1 MSRRGLEVL
10 AVVLAFLIVIVLF
23 AGFDNLPRRVRA
35 DISAEAQQ
43 LPQTQKQFQSAQD
56 QVTQDISSDPDL
68 FRARGMNT
76 AFPERFRIASG
87 ELQGAQRDAA
97 ALDKLV
103 KANRRQD
110 QAKAENLLKEERALR
125 AAAINEATAVQ
136 TEAQHWVDMKRNLPT
151 ELQQMAADYQTL
163 EHWDFA
169 PITAVVTRAEAD
181 WPPKKSDLDTRLTA
195 LRAIPTEGD
204 KAWQSSEP
212 MRRLAES
219 GQPRDLAGLDY
230 AGLLSSAET
239 LHTDAAALPART
251 QELQSLT
258 GQLYTSW
265 DKVLVD
271 LRDRKSGGVRDYE
284 EEIRTVKTKF
294 RDAAGKD
301 GVTNSEESWVEVS
314 RATYQVG
321 ENNVGMSVAHKPV
334 GKYDLE
340 VDEVPEPA
348 GFAYMAPVGERNQ
361 YGYWDH
367 GGGGNFWVF
376 YGQYALL
383 RDLLWGHSYRP
394 IPSYEWESYR
404 TARSSG
410 QTYYGRDEAAGA
422 PKYGTHGTFT
432 QQHYAESRYVRSAG
446 GYGNSKYATG
456 GFKRGESSEGHTFG
470 SGSKPPSSG
479 FKPRSAPSYHPSFR
493 PPSGGRSFGRRH

>member
-10 AVVLAFLIVIVLF
+10 AVILSFLIVIVLF
-23 AGFDNLPRRVRA
+23 AGFDNLPRTVRA
-35 DISAEAQQ
+35 DISTEAHQ
-43 LPQTQKQFQSAQD
+43 LPQAQEQFQNAQD
-56 QVTQDISSDPDL
+56 QVTHDLAADPDL
-68 FRARGMNT
+68 FRAHDMVT
-76 AFPERFRIASG
+76 VFPGRFRIAAG
-87 ELQGAQRDAA
+87 ELEGAQRDEA
-97 ALDKLV
+97 ALDKLL

-110 QAKAENLLKEERALR
+110 REQAERLLKEERALR
-125 AAAINEATAVQ
+125 AAAVNEATAIQ

-151 ELQQMAADYQTL
+151 ELRQMESDHQTL

-169 PITAVVTRAEAD
+169 PIATVVARAETD

-195 LRAIPTEGD
+195 LRAIPSDAEKT
-204 KAWQSSEP
+204 WQSSDA
-212 MRRLAES
+212 MRRKAEAN
-219 GQPRDLAGLDY
+219 DLAGLDY

-239 LHTDAAALPART
+239 LHTDVTVLPART
-251 QELQSLT
+251 TELQSLT

-265 DKVLVD
+265 DKILVD

-284 EEIRTVKTKF
+284 EEVRTVKTKF
-294 RDAAGKD
+294 PDAAGKD
-301 GVTNSEESWVEVS
+301 GVTTSDESWAEIS
-314 RATYQVG
+314 RATYQTA
-321 ENNVGMSVAHKPV
+321 ENNIGMSIAHKAV
-334 GKYDLE
+334 GKYDNE

-348 GFAYMAPVGERNQ
+348 GFAYMAPVGQERNQ

-367 GGGGNFWVF
+367 SGGGNFWVF

-383 RDLLWGHSYRP
+383 RDLMWGHSYRP

-404 TARSSG
+404 TARTSG
-410 QTYYGRDEAAGA
+410 QTYYGRDEAAGV

-432 QQHYAESRYVRSAG
+432 RQHYSESRYMRSAG
-446 GYGNSKYATG
+446 GYNSSKYATG
-456 GFKRGESSEGHTFG
+456 GFKRGESGAGRSFG

-479 FKPRSAPSYHPSFR
+479 FKPKSAPSFRPSFR

>member
-10 AVVLAFLIVIVLF
+10 AVILSFLIVIVLF
-23 AGFDNLPRRVRA
+23 AGFDNLPRKVRA
-35 DISAEAQQ
+35 DIAAESQQ

-56 QVTQDISSDPDL
+56 EVTHDLSSDSDL
-68 FRARGMNT
+68 FRAHDMNT
-76 AFPERFRIASG
+76 AFPARLRIAAG
-87 ELQGAQRDAA
+87 EIQGAERDAA
-97 ALDKLV
+97 ALDKLR

-110 QAKAENLLKEERALR
+110 EPQAEKLLKEESALR
-125 AAAINEATAVQ
+125 AAALNEASSVQ

-151 ELQQMAADYQTL
+151 ELQQMAADRQTL

-169 PITAVVTRAEAD
+169 PIAAVVTRAETD
-181 WPPKKSDLDTRLTA
+181 WPQKKSDLDTRLTA
-195 LRAIPTEGD
+195 LRAIPADGE
-204 KAWQSSEP
+204 KAWQSSDA
-212 MRRLAES
+212 MRRQAE
-219 GQPRDLAGLDY
+219 GKNFAGLDY
-230 AGLLSSAET
+230 AGLLTSAET
-239 LHTDAAALPART
+239 LHTDATSLPART

-271 LRDRKSGGVRDYE
+271 LRDRKSGGSRDYE

-294 RDAAGKD
+294 PDAAGKG
-301 GVTNSEESWVEVS
+301 GVTNSDEAWVEIP
-314 RATYQVG
+314 RATYQVC
-321 ENNVGMSVAHKPV
+321 ENNIGMSIAHKPV
-334 GKYDLE
+334 GKYDAE
-340 VDEVPEPA
+340 VDEVAEPA

-367 GGGGNFWVF
+367 GSGGNFWVF

-404 TARSSG
+404 TARCSG
-410 QTYYGRDEAAGA
+410 QTYYGRDEAAGV
-422 PKYGTHGTFT
+422 PRYGTHGTFT
-432 QQHYAESRYVRSAG
+432 QQHYAESRYVRSSG
-446 GYGNSKYATG
+446 GYSSSKYATG
-456 GFKRGESSEGHTFG
+456 GLKSGQSSPGHTFG

-479 FKPRSAPSYHPSFR
+479 FKPRSAPSFRPSFR
-493 PPSGGRSFGRRH
+493 PPSGGRSFGRRR

>member
-10 AVVLAFLIVIVLF
+10 AVILSFLIVIVLF
-23 AGFDNLPRRVRA
+23 AGFDNLPRKVRA
-35 DISAEAQQ
+35 DIAAESQQ

-56 QVTQDISSDPDL
+56 EVTHDLSSDPDL
-68 FRARGMNT
+68 FRAHDMNT
-76 AFPERFRIASG
+76 AFPARLRIAAG
-87 ELQGAQRDAA
+87 EIQGAERDAA
-97 ALDKLV
+97 ALDKLR

-110 QAKAENLLKEERALR
+110 EPQAEKLLKEESALR
-125 AAAINEATAVQ
+125 AAALNEATSVQ

-151 ELQQMAADYQTL
+151 ELQQMAADRQTL

-169 PITAVVTRAEAD
+169 PIAAVVTRAETD
-181 WPPKKSDLDTRLTA
+181 WPQKKSDLDTRLTA
-195 LRAIPTEGD
+195 LRAIPADGE
-204 KAWQSSEP
+204 KAWQSSDA
-212 MRRLAES
+212 MRRQAE
-219 GQPRDLAGLDY
+219 GKNFAGLDY
-230 AGLLSSAET
+230 AGLLTSAET
-239 LHTDAAALPART
+239 LHTDATSLPART

-271 LRDRKSGGVRDYE
+271 LRDRKSGGSRDYE

-294 RDAAGKD
+294 PDAAGKG
-301 GVTNSEESWVEVS
+301 GVTNSDEAWVEIP
-314 RATYQVG
+314 RATYQVC
-321 ENNVGMSVAHKPV
+321 ENNIGMSIAHKPV
-334 GKYDLE
+334 GKYDAE
-340 VDEVPEPA
+340 VDEVAEPA

-367 GGGGNFWVF
+367 GSGGNFWVF

-410 QTYYGRDEAAGA
+410 QTYYGRDEAAGV
-422 PKYGTHGTFT
+422 PRYGTHGTFT
-432 QQHYAESRYVRSAG
+432 QQHYAESRYVRSSG
-446 GYGNSKYATG
+446 GYSSSKYATG
-456 GFKRGESSEGHTFG
+456 GLKSGQSSAGHTFG

-479 FKPRSAPSYHPSFR
+479 FKPRSAPSFRPSFR
-493 PPSGGRSFGRRH
+493 PPSGGRSFGRRR

>member
-10 AVVLAFLIVIVLF
+10 AVILSFLIVIVLF
-23 AGFDNLPRRVRA
+23 AGFDNLPRKVRA
-35 DISAEAQQ
+35 DIAAESQQ

-56 QVTQDISSDPDL
+56 EVTHDLSSDPDL
-68 FRARGMNT
+68 FRAHDMNT
-76 AFPERFRIASG
+76 AFPARLRIAAG
-87 ELQGAQRDAA
+87 EIQGAERDAA
-97 ALDKLV
+97 ALDKLL

-110 QAKAENLLKEERALR
+110 EPQAEKLLKEESALR
-125 AAAINEATAVQ
+125 AAALNEASSVQ

-151 ELQQMAADYQTL
+151 ELQQMAADRQTL

-169 PITAVVTRAEAD
+169 PIAAVVTRAETD
-181 WPPKKSDLDTRLTA
+181 WPQKKSDLDTRLTA
-195 LRAIPTEGD
+195 LRAIPADGE
-204 KAWQSSEP
+204 KAWQSSDA
-212 MRRLAES
+212 MRRQAE
-219 GQPRDLAGLDY
+219 GKNFAGLDY
-230 AGLLSSAET
+230 AGLLTSAET
-239 LHTDAAALPART
+239 LHTDATSLPART

-271 LRDRKSGGVRDYE
+271 LRDRKSGGSRDYE

-294 RDAAGKD
+294 PDAAGKG
-301 GVTNSEESWVEVS
+301 GVTNSDEAWVEIP
-314 RATYQVG
+314 RATYQVC
-321 ENNVGMSVAHKPV
+321 ENNIGMSIAHKPV
-334 GKYDLE
+334 GKYDAE
-340 VDEVPEPA
+340 VDEVAEPA

-367 GGGGNFWVF
+367 GSGGNFWVF

-383 RDLLWGHSYRP
+383 RDLMWGHSYRP

-410 QTYYGRDEAAGA
+410 QTYYGRDEAAGV
-422 PKYGTHGTFT
+422 PRYGTHGTFT
-432 QQHYAESRYVRSAG
+432 QQHYAESRYVRSSG
-446 GYGNSKYATG
+446 GYSSSKYATG
-456 GFKRGESSEGHTFG
+456 GLKSGQSSAGHTFG

-479 FKPRSAPSYHPSFR
+479 FKPRSAPSFRPSFR
-493 PPSGGRSFGRRH
+493 PPSGGRSFGRRR

>member
-10 AVVLAFLIVIVLF
+10 AVILSFLIVIVLF
-23 AGFDNLPRRVRA
+23 AGFDNLPRKVRA
-35 DISAEAQQ
+35 DIAAESQQ

-56 QVTQDISSDPDL
+56 EVTHDLSSDPDL
-68 FRARGMNT
+68 FRAHDMNT
-76 AFPERFRIASG
+76 AFPARLRIAAG
-87 ELQGAQRDAA
+87 EIQGAERDAA
-97 ALDKLV
+97 ALDKLL

-110 QAKAENLLKEERALR
+110 EPQAEKLLKEESALR
-125 AAAINEATAVQ
+125 AAALNEATSVQ

-151 ELQQMAADYQTL
+151 ELQQMAADRQTL

-169 PITAVVTRAEAD
+169 PIAAVVTRAETD
-181 WPPKKSDLDTRLTA
+181 WPQKKSDLDTRLTA
-195 LRAIPTEGD
+195 LRAIPADGE
-204 KAWQSSEP
+204 KAWQWSDA
-212 MRRLAES
+212 MRRQAE
-219 GQPRDLAGLDY
+219 GKNFAGLDY
-230 AGLLSSAET
+230 AGLLTSAET
-239 LHTDAAALPART
+239 LHTDATSLPART

-271 LRDRKSGGVRDYE
+271 LRDRKSGGSRDYE

-294 RDAAGKD
+294 PDAAGKD
-301 GVTNSEESWVEVS
+301 GVTNSDEAWVEIP
-314 RATYQVG
+314 RATYQVC
-321 ENNVGMSVAHKPV
+321 ENNIGMSIAHKPV
-334 GKYDLE
+334 GKYDAE
-340 VDEVPEPA
+340 VDEVAEPA

-367 GGGGNFWVF
+367 GSGGNFWVF

-383 RDLLWGHSYRP
+383 RDLMWGHSYRP

-410 QTYYGRDEAAGA
+410 QTYYGRDEAAGV
-422 PKYGTHGTFT
+422 PRYGTHGTFT
-432 QQHYAESRYVRSAG
+432 QQHYAESRYVRSSG
-446 GYGNSKYATG
+446 GYSSSKYATG
-456 GFKRGESSEGHTFG
+456 GLKSGQSSAGHTFG

-479 FKPRSAPSYHPSFR
+479 FKPRSAPSFRPSFR
-493 PPSGGRSFGRRH
+493 PPSGGRSFGRRR

>member
-10 AVVLAFLIVIVLF
+10 AVILSFLIVIVLF

-35 DISAEAQQ
+35 DIAAEAQQ
-43 LPQTQKQFQSAQD
+43 LPKTQTQFQLAQD
-56 QVTQDISSDPDL
+56 EVTHDLSSDPDL
-68 FRARGMNT
+68 FRAHDMNA
-76 AFPERFRIASG
+76 AFPERFRIAAG

-97 ALDKLV
+97 ALGNLL

-110 QAKAENLLKEERALR
+110 QPQAEKLLKEERALR
-125 AAAINEATAVQ
+125 AAALNEATSVQ
-136 TEAQHWVDMKRNLPT
+136 TEAQRWVDMKRNLPT
-151 ELQQMAADYQTL
+151 ELQQMEADHQAL

-169 PITAVVTRAEAD
+169 PIAAVVVRAETD
-181 WPPKKSDLDTRLTA
+181 WPQKKSDLDARLTA
-195 LRAIPTEGD
+195 LRTIPADGEKT
-204 KAWQSSEP
+204 WQSSDAA
-212 MRRLAES
+212 RRKAEAK
-219 GQPRDLAGLDY
+219 DLAGLDY

-239 LHTDAAALPART
+239 LHTDVTTLPART
-251 QELQSLT
+251 QELQSLS

-265 DKVLVD
+265 DKILVD

-284 EEIRTVKTKF
+284 EDIRTVKTKF
-294 RDAAGKD
+294 PDAAGKD
-301 GVTNSEESWVEVS
+301 GVTSQEEAWVEIP
-314 RATYQVG
+314 RATYQVA
-321 ENNVGMSVAHKPV
+321 ENNIGMSIAHKPV
-334 GKYDLE
+334 GKYDTE
-340 VDEVPEPA
+340 VDEVAEPA

-367 GGGGNFWVF
+367 SSGGNFWVF
-376 YGQYALL
+376 YGQYALM

-432 QQHYAESRYVRSAG
+432 QQSYSSSRYVRSAG

-456 GFKRGESSEGHTFG
+456 GFKSGQSSAGHTFG

-479 FKPRSAPSYHPSFR
+479 FKPRSAPSFRPSFR